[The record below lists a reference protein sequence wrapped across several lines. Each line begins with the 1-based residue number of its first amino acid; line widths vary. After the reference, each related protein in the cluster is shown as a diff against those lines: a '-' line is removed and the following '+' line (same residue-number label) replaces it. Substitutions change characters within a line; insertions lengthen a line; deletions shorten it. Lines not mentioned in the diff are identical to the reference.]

1 MRRAGLRRI
10 GALARTATLILVL
23 LVMAGSAAAFAISEG
38 LKVQK
43 AAITAVQIPLR
54 TFSPV
59 CDCPTDRVTIAF
71 HLTRTDRMTVGIV
84 DSHGQLVRTL
94 VGNKLF
100 GRGKHHF
107 TWNGLTGVGAVV
119 PDGVYEPRIRLHRA
133 GKTLVL
139 PNPITVDTV
148 PPRIVPVGVHP
159 RTISPD
165 GDGHSDV
172 VHVRYRISERAHGL
186 LLVNGVQRARSKFQH
201 QKDTIDWYGRVYG
214 RPLPPGRYHLSLAAV
229 DTAGNSSRVVPA
241 GVVAI
246 RYLEL
251 PAKVIKARARSR
263 LVIRVSTDAPRVRY
277 TLRRGSST
285 VAAGASPPRLV
296 FRAPAKAGRYTLVVG
311 AAGHRGR
318 AVLVVAKK

>member
-1 MRRAGLRRI
+1 
-10 GALARTATLILVL
+10 LARTATLILVL

-43 AAITAVQIPLR
+43 AAITAVQIPRR

-71 HLTRTDRMTVGIV
+71 RLTRIDRMTVGIV

-94 VGNKLF
+94 VGGKLF

-107 TWNGLTGVGAVV
+107 IWNGLTGVGAVV

-133 GKTLVL
+133 GKTFVL

-148 PPRIVPVGVHP
+148 PPRIVPIGVHP

-172 VHVRYRISERAHGL
+172 LHVRYRINEKAHAI
-186 LLVNGVQRARSKFQH
+186 LLVNGIQRARSKFQR
-201 QKDTIDWYGRVYG
+201 QKDTIEWYGRVNG
-214 RPLPPGRYHLSLAAV
+214 RPVPPGNYHLAVAAV
-229 DTAGNSSRVVPA
+229 DTAGNPSSVVPA
-241 GVVAI
+241 GVVTI
-246 RYLEL
+246 RYVEL
-251 PAKVIKARARSR
+251 PAKVISARPRSKV
-263 LVIRVSTDAPRVRY
+263 VIRVSTDAPRVRY
-277 TLRRGSST
+277 TLKRGSST
-285 VAAGASPPRLV
+285 VMAGASPPRLA
-296 FRAPAKAGRYTLVVG
+296 FRAPAKPGRYTLVVG
-311 AAGHRGR
+311 AAGHRARG
-318 AVLVVAKK
+318 ALLVVKK

>member
-1 MRRAGLRRI
+1 
-10 GALARTATLILVL
+10 LARTATLILVL

-43 AAITAVQIPLR
+43 AAITAVQIPRR

-71 HLTRTDRMTVGIV
+71 RLTRIDRMTVGIV

-133 GKTLVL
+133 GKTFVL

-172 VHVRYRISERAHGL
+172 LHVRYRINERAHAL
-186 LLVNGVQRARSKFQH
+186 LLVNGIQRARSKFQR
-201 QKDTIDWYGRVYG
+201 QKDTIEWYGRVNG
-214 RPLPPGRYHLSLAAV
+214 RPLPPGRYHLSMAAV
-229 DTAGNSSRVVPA
+229 DTAGNPSNVVPA
-241 GVVAI
+241 GAVTI
-246 RYLEL
+246 RYVEL
-251 PAKVIKARARSR
+251 PEVITARPRAKV
-263 LVIRVSTDAPRVRY
+263 VIRVSTDAPRVRY
-277 TLRRGSST
+277 TLKRGSST
-285 VAAGASPPRLV
+285 VASGVSPPRLV
-296 FRAPAKAGRYTLVVG
+296 IRAPARAGNYTLVVG
-311 AAGHRGR
+311 AAGHRAH
-318 AVLVVAKK
+318 AVLGVTKK